1 MIQERRRVPR
11 YRLDAEISVN
21 EGRGRT
27 IDLSANS
34 VYFESAQTFAPGARV
49 ALVFPFDRV
58 AQGTAVRCDA
68 TVVRVD
74 SRGDVFGIAAT
85 YEPVA
90 FSVPTPLRPAA
101 GS

>member
-1 MIQERRRVPR
+1 MPR
-11 YRLDAEISVN
+11 YRLDAEIEVN
-21 EGRGRT
+21 EGHGRT

-34 VYFESAQTFAPGARV
+34 VYFETSQTFAPGARL

-74 SRGDVFGIAAT
+74 ARGHIFGVAAT
-85 YEPVA
+85 YEPVS
-90 FSVPTPLRPAA
+90 FSVPTPPRPTT